1 MKETHFLVLDLGTG
15 KSFICTQWRT
25 SAVDA
30 YGQAHSHFQ
39 VWFKMLTTQGA
50 IAVYRSNFQTLAW
63 GTMIQSQLQYGGIS
77 GTKNRNASKPP
88 GGSAIAETIGQNLCW
103 GLAHFYI
110 VGQLC
115 RASRQTAHWD
125 TLWLLPLLIPLFW
138 KRMLCDS
145 LLKSKTGP
153 G

>member
-1 MKETHFLVLDLGTG
+1 MKETHFLVLDLGIG

-63 GTMIQSQLQYGGIS
+63 VTMIQSQLQYAGLS
-77 GTKNRNASKPP
+77 GTKNRNVSKPP
-88 GGSAIAETIGQNLCW
+88 GGSAVTDTIGQNLCW
-103 GLAHFYI
+103 GLAHFCI
-110 VGQLC
+110 VGQ
-115 RASRQTAHWD
+115 
-125 TLWLLPLLIPLFW
+125 
-138 KRMLCDS
+138 
-145 LLKSKTGP
+145 
-153 G
+153 